1 MSEFEIAIALF
12 DFVKTLEL
20 NEEQQAHFDTLRK
33 AWNNLQDGVDEEM
46 NPCELTNCGY
56 YWQEEGEDYP
66 RCHYSDDRFPAPCEE
81 ETYEESYDECGFDPY
96 EGCYTYDC

>member
-1 MSEFEIAIALF
+1 MMIYLSKKNIEKGLTKPLFYDILNTEI
-12 DFVKTLEL
+12 
-20 NEEQQAHFDTLRK
+20 NE
-33 AWNNLQDGVDEEM
+33 
-46 NPCELTNCGY
+46 CEKCGY

-81 ETYEESYDECGFDPY
+81 EEYEEPYDDYDECGFDPY

>member
-1 MSEFEIAIALF
+1 LTKTPTYAIIITEIKKGI
-12 DFVKTLEL
+12 
-20 NEEQQAHFDTLRK
+20 DT
-33 AWNNLQDGVDEEM
+33 M
-46 NPCELTNCGY
+46 NPCELMNCGY

-81 ETYEESYDECGFDPY
+81 ETYEEPYDDYDECGFDPY

>member
-1 MSEFEIAIALF
+1 MMMICLSKKNIEKGLTKPLFYGILITEIKKGI
-12 DFVKTLEL
+12 
-20 NEEQQAHFDTLRK
+20 DT
-33 AWNNLQDGVDEEM
+33 M

-56 YWQEEGEDYP
+56 YYQEEGEEYP

-81 ETYEESYDECGFDPY
+81 ETYEEPYDECGFDPY